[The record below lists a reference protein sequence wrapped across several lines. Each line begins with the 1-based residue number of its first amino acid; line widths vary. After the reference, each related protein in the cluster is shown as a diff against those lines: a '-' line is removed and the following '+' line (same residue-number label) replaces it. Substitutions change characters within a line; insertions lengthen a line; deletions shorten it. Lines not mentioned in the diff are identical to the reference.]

1 MGGGVKRLILAGGG
15 HAHLHVLK
23 TLAAGSWP
31 GVEVVLVSPHARQ
44 VYSGMLPGWIAGHYR
59 LEECAAALEP
69 LARAAGVRF
78 VQDSVV
84 AVDAERRLLQCAAG
98 GAMPYD
104 LLSLDTGAQVD
115 SSSLAATGAALLP
128 IRPLERFIVD
138 WDRQLAGFI
147 EAGRASVAVVGG
159 GAAGVELALAMRY
172 RLATLLG
179 ADRVEV
185 FLVEG
190 GALMKGHGKRVVS
203 RVAAALTAGGVQ
215 RLQGYA
221 AGSATGLLLSDG
233 RDLAVA
239 CVVAA
244 TGVVP
249 APWLTGSGLALARD
263 GFIAVGEGQRSI
275 SHPEVFAAGDVATRV
290 AAPLAKSG
298 VHAVRAG
305 PVLAV
310 NLRRALE
317 GRPLAPE
324 RPRRSQRSPLYLLAT
339 GPRRAVVSW
348 GGWSATGR
356 WAWRWKDWIDRRFMK
371 QYVLEKGGTA

>member
-1 MGGGVKRLILAGGG
+1 MKRLVLVGGG

-23 TLAAGSWP
+23 TLTAGTWPAA
-31 GVEVVLVSPHARQ
+31 ELVLVSPHARQ
-44 VYSGMLPGWIAGHYR
+44 VYSGMVPGWIAGHYR
-59 LEECAAALEP
+59 LDECAAALEP

-78 VQDSVV
+78 VQDSVIGL
-84 AVDAERRLLQCAAG
+84 DAERRVLHCAAG
-98 GAMPYD
+98 GEIAYD
-104 LLSLDTGAQVD
+104 LLSLDIGAQVD
-115 SSSLAATGAALLP
+115 CSSLAATGAALLP
-128 IRPLERFIVD
+128 IRPLERFIVE
-138 WDRQLAGFI
+138 WDRQSAAFI
-147 EAGRASVAVVGG
+147 AAGRARVAVVGG
-159 GAAGVELALAMRY
+159 GAAGVELALAIRH
-172 RLATLLG
+172 RLVSLLG
-179 ADRVEV
+179 ADRTEV

-190 GALMKGHGKRVVS
+190 GALLKGHGERVVS
-203 RVAAALTAGGVQ
+203 RVAAALAAGGVE
-215 RLQGYA
+215 RLAGYA

-233 RDLAVA
+233 RDLAVH

-249 APWLTGSGLALARD
+249 APWLAESGLALAGD
-263 GFIAVGEGQRSI
+263 GFIAVGEGQQST

-290 AAPLAKSG
+290 AAPQAKSG

-317 GRPLAPE
+317 GRPPAPD
-324 RPRRSQRSPLYLLAT
+324 RPRLTNNLYLLAT
-339 GPRRAVVSW
+339 GPQQAVVSW

-371 QYVLEKGGTA
+371 QYALGEGEGT